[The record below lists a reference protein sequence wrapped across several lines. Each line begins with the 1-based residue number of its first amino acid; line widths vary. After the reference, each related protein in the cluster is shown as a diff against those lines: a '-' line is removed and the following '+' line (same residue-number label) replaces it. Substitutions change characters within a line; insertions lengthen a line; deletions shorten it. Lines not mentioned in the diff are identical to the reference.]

1 MQHHQSFFQCCLLIH
16 RNPTQ
21 TAGALLRGFGE
32 TLPEDRDAE
41 IVSSSD
47 VRSLDVVTEQDQSDE
62 QVVDVGF
69 VNRKEDHGHVLL

>member
-1 MQHHQSFFQCCLLIH
+1 MSFNTKDPNQAPGDLL
-16 RNPTQ
+16 P
-21 TAGALLRGFGE
+21 GFGE
-32 TLPEDRDAE
+32 ILPEDRDAE

-69 VNRKEDHGHVLL
+69 VNRKEDHGHVLLQR